1 MRVKTIK
8 KVQEEKT
15 LDYKSNDKMRPIF
28 ELFGLEYD
36 PNWTYNYRVGEI
48 KKLSCGVNFETFAN
62 NAMLHISQEGFVQV
76 KITEDDGYTK
86 YTLTYYLDDD
96 IRVFSVEMKNN
107 DVYKIYFDKSLEKI
121 V

>member
-1 MRVKTIK
+1 MKVKIIK
-8 KVQEEKT
+8 KIKEEKT

-36 PNWTYNYRVGEI
+36 PNGTYNYQVGEI
-48 KKLSCGVNFETFAN
+48 KKLSCGVNFETFAK
-62 NAMLHISQEGFVQV
+62 NAMLHISQEGFIQV
-76 KITEDDGYTK
+76 KITDDDGYTK

-96 IRVFSVEMKNN
+96 IRVFFVEMKNN
-107 DVYKIYFDKSLEKI
+107 DVYEIYFDKSLENF